1 MEEEEIRKV
10 KLSQQKHSGCHH
22 MSLKGSRYH
31 HKSKGNHAKN
41 VALHESKKKKKK
53 EDKRNSQ
60 PFGGKCKH

>member
-53 EDKRNSQ
+53 R
-60 PFGGKCKH
+60 G